1 MTTLSNRRVSARKV
15 LRRPATVTLPG
26 GVERVVRTWD
36 VGLDGMSLVSPK
48 PIPPGTRCTVTLELP
63 DGDTS
68 RIVQVPVKTVYC
80 SLMGAEGVKVVMVF
94 AALEADTERVI
105 RQFVD

>member
-1 MTTLSNRRVSARKV
+1 MSPFSNRRVSPRKV

-48 PIPPGTRCTVTLELP
+48 PIPPGSKCTVAVELP
-63 DGDTS
+63 DGDTW
-68 RIVQVPVKTVYC
+68 RQVHLPVKTVYC
-80 SLMGAEGVKVVMVF
+80 SLMGAEGVKVGMLF
-94 AALEADTERVI
+94 GALDADTERVI
-105 RQFVD
+105 RNFVG